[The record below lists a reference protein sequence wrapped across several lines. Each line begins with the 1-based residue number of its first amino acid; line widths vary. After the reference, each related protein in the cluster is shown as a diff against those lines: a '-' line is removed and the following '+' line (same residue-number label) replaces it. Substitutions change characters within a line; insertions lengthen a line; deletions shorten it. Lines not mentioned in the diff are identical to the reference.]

1 MNYSQAMEYMEKVNG
16 LGSVPGLASVTE
28 LCRRLSNPQD
38 QLKFVHIAGTNG
50 KGSTLAYVSTVLSE
64 AGYRVGRYSSPAV
77 FDYRERFQIN
87 GKMISKQALS
97 KYLTL
102 VAEKADAMEAEG
114 LPHSTAFEIETALA
128 FLFFLDKKC
137 DIVIL
142 ETGMGGLSDATN
154 LIKTTLVCAFTSISM
169 DHMQYLGKTL
179 AEIAKH
185 KAGILKPGSRAVSV
199 RQKPEAEAVL
209 RQACEEKK
217 VDFLVADAA
226 DATKV
231 KYGFDKQK
239 FSYAGYR
246 DLIISLAGR
255 WQIENA
261 VLAVKVLQVLN
272 DMGFPVREEALRKG
286 LRETVWRGRYT
297 VLGRRPLFII
307 DGAHNADAS
316 EKLAATIEQD
326 FQGKQIIFIMGIL
339 RDKEYEKIICNTAGL
354 ADQIITVAA
363 PGNPRAMSS
372 YELAKEIRRLEPEFE
387 NVTAADS
394 LEEAVEMA
402 YLFAAKD
409 SVIIA
414 FGSLSYQG
422 RLAEIVEHR

>member
-114 LPHSTAFEIETALA
+114 LPHPTAFEIETALA

-209 RQACEEKK
+209 RQACEEKE

-226 DATKV
+226 DTTKV

-239 FSYAGYR
+239 FSYAGYH

>member
-1 MNYSQAMEYMEKVNG
+1 MNYSQAMEYMEKMNG

-28 LCRRLSNPQD
+28 LCRRLSDPQD

-50 KGSTLAYVSTVLSE
+50 KGSTLAYVSNVLSE

-77 FDYRERFQIN
+77 FDYRERFQID

-114 LPHSTAFEIETALA
+114 LPHPTAFEIETALA

-137 DIVIL
+137 DIVVL
-142 ETGMGGLSDATN
+142 ETGMGGLADATN

-185 KAGILKPGSRAVSV
+185 KAGILKTGSRAVSV

-217 VDFLVADAA
+217 VDFLVADVA

-231 KYGFDKQK
+231 KYGLNKQR
-239 FSYAGYR
+239 FSYANYR
-246 DLIISLAGR
+246 DLIISLAGQ

-272 DMGFPVREEALRKG
+272 DMGFPVGEEALRKG
-286 LRETVWRGRYT
+286 LCETVWRGRYT
-297 VLGRRPLFII
+297 VLGYRPLFII

-326 FQGKQIIFIMGIL
+326 FKGKQIIFIMGIL

-354 ADQIITVAA
+354 EI
-363 PGNPRAMSS
+363 GRAH
-372 YELAKEIRRLEPEFE
+372 
-387 NVTAADS
+387 V
-394 LEEAVEMA
+394 
-402 YLFAAKD
+402 
-409 SVIIA
+409 
-414 FGSLSYQG
+414 
-422 RLAEIVEHR
+422 